1 MLYTP
6 GVAIDAS
13 LTYSRDFLCLDY
25 PASWSVRQNRL
36 IGLTDFCPSSDLSG
50 AYPAGIALMTLPET
64 GMDHE
69 ALLRTGMFF
78 LVRDLDAPTVDRLG
92 ERRVGHLDW
101 YHLVVQGRALVSPG
115 GRNCLHVTKRVA
127 LSRPGP
133 GVVTLAL
140 YGPTEMTELLVP
152 AFEQLLQS
160 VRIVR

>member
-1 MLYTP
+1 MFYTP

-13 LTYSRDFLCLDY
+13 LTYVRNFLRLDY
-25 PASWSVRQNRL
+25 PASWTVRENRL

-78 LVRDLDAPTVDRLG
+78 LVRDIDAPTVDRLG
-92 ERRVGHLDW
+92 ERHVGHLNW
-101 YHLVVQGRALVSPG
+101 YHLVVQGRAPG
-115 GRNCLHVTKRVA
+115 SSGGKNCLHVTKRVA
-127 LSRPGP
+127 ISRPGP

-140 YGPTEMTELLVP
+140 YGPTEMTELLGP
-152 AFEQLLQS
+152 AFEQLQQS
-160 VRIVR
+160 VRIVP